1 MTPVAPPPIQ
11 EAAPIAPPDVNAPAP
26 VADPSFVS
34 PVRAPEA
41 DLNSMYE
48 DAASNGDPVSMYSLS
63 SRLKGTPMEA
73 PVKRIATTMQNN
85 LSAFEKE
92 VRPVMEAGGANTPE
106 GRLAASKAFENI
118 GDKPQKM
125 RAFVE
130 MLMGNPKWRT
140 FVTGGTPTTSIAYDK
155 QGNQLEKTV
164 NELGQIISVTDT
176 MGRKLTRDEL
186 TERGGFVTSL
196 QEALG
201 YQQEKDQLKFNTE
214 KLNAA
219 NAATGEYAAKA
230 PEQKRLYQ
238 EMQQRLQNLWGSG
251 LSEEQRK
258 TIGLFTSRTAGLSQS
273 MSEGFN
279 ALNQYVDNKNVS
291 LSAAQQKA
299 LSSAMEALGFKMGA
313 DGSITNKK
321 GEAVTKTELDQAQ
334 KSFSNSQNFEKN
346 FNQTKA
352 DFLQN
357 EVIKNMGSAE
367 IKNLG
372 RILDLQGQLE
382 KTQLELVAKHGTLPF
397 VINPKSYEIG
407 DEFSRGIA
415 SSLIGEFNADATQM
429 FAAWRDQQLSRYP
442 KGSAPKP
449 GELEAAFARTPQ
461 YQALREQFAD
471 RNVEVMKRTGEAAP
485 KGQTNPANYEQ
496 TLGIQPETVKP
507 EKPKS
512 PKERSAVAK
521 EDTGIP
527 KGYVKIGKTKDG
539 KDVYRTPEGK
549 RVVEE

>member
-1 MTPVAPPPIQ
+1 MTPVAPPQ
-11 EAAPIAPPDVNAPAP
+11 MEEAAPVAPPDVNAPAP
-26 VADPSFVS
+26 IADPSFVS
-34 PVRAPEA
+34 PVRAPQG
-41 DLNSMYE
+41 DINSMYE
-48 DAASNGDPVSMYSLS
+48 DAASNGSPASMYSLS

-73 PVKRIATTMQNN
+73 PVKKLATTMQNN

-92 VRPVMEAGGANTPE
+92 VAPVMKAGVGTPA
-106 GRLAASKAFENI
+106 GNLAAAKVFENI

-140 FVTGGTPTTSIAYDK
+140 FVTGGTPTTTIAYDK

-176 MGRKLTRDEL
+176 MGRPLTRDEL
-186 TERGGFVTSL
+186 TERGGFVSSL

-251 LSEEQRK
+251 LTEEQRK
-258 TIGLFTSRTAGLSQS
+258 AIGLFTTRTAGLSQS
-273 MSEGFN
+273 MSEGLN

-291 LSAAQQKA
+291 LSAAQQKSMGSTIA
-299 LSSAMEALGFKMGA
+299 ALGFSLGA
-313 DGSITNKK
+313 DGSLTNKN
-321 GEAVTKTELDQAQ
+321 GQAVTKTDLEQAQ
-334 KSFSNSQNFEKN
+334 KSFSNSKNFEKN
-346 FNQTKA
+346 FNQNKE
-352 DFLQN
+352 DFLKNQ
-357 EVIKNMGSAE
+357 VFSNMGEAE

-382 KTQLELVAKHGTLPF
+382 RTQLELVSKHGTLPF
-397 VINPKSYEIG
+397 LINPKSYEIG

-415 SSLIGEFNADATQM
+415 SSLIGEFNSDATEM
-429 FAAWRDQQLSRYP
+429 FVKWREQQLSRYP
-442 KGSAPKP
+442 KGTAPKP

-461 YQALREQFAD
+461 YEALRDQFAEK
-471 RNVEVMKRTGEAAP
+471 NMAVMKRTGESAP
-485 KGQTNPANYEQ
+485 KGQMNPANYEQ
-496 TLGIQPETVKP
+496 ALGIEP
-507 EKPKS
+507 EKAAPEKTKS
-512 PKERSAVAK
+512 PKERSAVKKAA
-521 EDTGIP
+521 EVP
-527 KGYVKIGKTKDG
+527 EGYVKIGKTKNG